1 MERTMK
7 VGDIVECLDYGAALI
22 LAPCDVPQGVVE
34 EDLVEFLADPE
45 DWPTESGW
53 TVQLLEDDNRIL
65 SVHEHNLESLTD
77 F

>member
-1 MERTMK
+1 M
-7 VGDIVECLDYGAALI
+7 
-22 LAPCDVPQGVVE
+22 
-34 EDLVEFLADPE
+34 EFLADPE